1 MVGLYSFGPAFF
13 DYLTTRRVTQ
23 YPNLDDR
30 VPGEKHTMNLNS
42 TFHSIAFF
50 ISCGVCAN
58 LIPQYIRLLS
68 IRSRTLMLS
77 KAAPALLPMSSL
89 GASGA
94 VYSCLVV
101 DAIANP
107 EFQIVFIFLPLI
119 PFSIGYGVTGM
130 LALDTIGV
138 LRGWHTFDHLC
149 HLSGAAIGVGAY
161 HYGPAVWYKAQS
173 LLRGGKV
180 TSR

>member
-13 DYLTTRRVTQ
+13 NYLTVRRMTQ
-23 YPNLDDR
+23 YPNLDES
-30 VPGEKHTMNLNS
+30 VPGEKITMNLNS

-58 LIPQYIRLLS
+58 LIPHYIRLLS
-68 IRSRTLMLS
+68 IRSRTLMLA
-77 KAAPALLPMSSL
+77 KAGPALLPMSSQ

-107 EFQIVFIFLPLI
+107 DSQIALIFFPFIPI
-119 PFSIGYGVTGM
+119 SIGYGITGM

-180 TSR
+180 TSQ